1 MTLQA
6 DVPPSARLRAA
17 RPAVRGRDLKAQIAT
32 VGDRTARVVVVS
44 ATGTPFCI
52 QRTPTGVTYG
62 SPPDAST
69 AQVGDAVAACGSTPW
84 SDDAIRVPPYRTM
97 CADLDP
103 QGGYL
108 LCRWC
113 RR

>member
-1 MTLQA
+1 M
-6 DVPPSARLRAA
+6 
-17 RPAVRGRDLKAQIAT
+17 
-32 VGDRTARVVVVS
+32 
-44 ATGTPFCI
+44 
-52 QRTPTGVTYG
+52 TYG

-84 SDDAIRVPPYRTM
+84 SDDAIRVPLYRTM

-108 LCRWC
+108 LCRMVQALIVQTL
-113 RR
+113 RTSNPDT